1 MARLQ
6 LRAVAGLLLAAAASA
21 LLSLADASSPTSA
34 AAEDAA
40 ARAFAAF
47 ALREGRAYSSEA
59 ERALRAATFARN
71 MARAAAHNARN
82 ASWTM
87 GATPFADLSA
97 EEFAAR
103 VARGGVRR
111 ERAARPSRLR
121 PMSPPAPPPASVD
134 WVARGAVS
142 PVGDEGQCGACWA
155 WAAAGA
161 IEGAGFVAAGGGAPL
176 VEASIQELLDCA
188 SGNQG
193 CNGGMADLAFQWAVS
208 NKGVASADAYPYT
221 GQGGACRAT
230 SVPNSIAVSGF
241 KDVPPNSELALE
253 AAIAQQPVAVV
264 VEADQSVFQLYTGG
278 VMDSACGANVDH
290 AMLAVGYGTD
300 GGKTFYTLKNEWS
313 AAWGEKGYIRIGRGA
328 KFNPAGQCGVQVAPS
343 IVEA

>member
-1 MARLQ
+1 
-6 LRAVAGLLLAAAASA
+6 
-21 LLSLADASSPTSA
+21 
-34 AAEDAA
+34 
-40 ARAFAAF
+40 
-47 ALREGRAYSSEA
+47 
-59 ERALRAATFARN
+59 

-134 WVARGAVS
+134 WVAKGAVS

-230 SVPNSIAVSGF
+230 SVPNSLAVSGF